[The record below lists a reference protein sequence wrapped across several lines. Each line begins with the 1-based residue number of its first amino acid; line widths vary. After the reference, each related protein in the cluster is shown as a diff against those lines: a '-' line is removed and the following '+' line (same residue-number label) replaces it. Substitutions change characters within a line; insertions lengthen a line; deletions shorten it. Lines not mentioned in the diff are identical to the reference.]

1 MNKEHFYVYLYG
13 SIRELDVSLDDI
25 AKKAAYTPDHLILMK
40 HHEQLD
46 EIRGL
51 SLMYGVELKVDTWK
65 NWLECNRYRD
75 VTPGLTRKRLPALVM
90 SNYRL
95 PNIMGM

>member
-1 MNKEHFYVYLYG
+1 MNHDHYYVYLYG
-13 SIRELDVSLDDI
+13 SIRELDVSLDGI
-25 AKKAAYTPDHLILMK
+25 AKKAAYAPDHLILMK

-46 EIRGL
+46 EMRGL

-65 NWLECNRYRD
+65 NWQECNRF
-75 VTPGLTRKRLPALVM
+75 RKFQKGAKPIRLPALVM